1 MFTVLAD
8 LLDLLLVLGTSV
20 WGWLGVAAGF
30 GAAFLV
36 WSLVDPQPARGVL
49 SAVAFLATFMLFAW
63 QELGKHK
70 K

>member
-1 MFTVLAD
+1 MFTVLGD

-30 GAAFLV
+30 GAAFLA
-36 WSLVDPQPARGVL
+36 WSVVEPQPARGL
-49 SAVAFLATFMLFAW
+49 ASAVAFIATFMLFAW
-63 QELGKHK
+63 QELGKRK